1 MTINGN
7 TKIADILKAYP
18 WLTDK
23 LIEINPQ
30 FKKLN
35 SPMAKILLKT
45 TTVNDVSKKF
55 GKSANELLV
64 MLKKFID
71 ENGTF

>member
-7 TKIADILKAYP
+7 TKISDILKAYP

-35 SPMAKILLKT
+35 SPMAKMLLRT
-45 TTVNDVSKKF
+45 TTVNDVSKKL
-55 GKSANELLV
+55 GKSVNELLV
-64 MLKKFID
+64 MLKKIID
-71 ENGTF
+71 EKGAV

>member
-7 TKIADILKAYP
+7 TKISDILKTYP

-23 LIEINPQ
+23 LIELNPQ

-35 SPMAKILLKT
+35 SPMAKVLLRT

-55 GKSANELLV
+55 GKSVNELLV
-64 MLKKFID
+64 MLKKYIE
-71 ENGTF
+71 ENGVV